1 MKLVVIAQSRMGPIK
16 LIKNLNLLFN
26 KKDIDPRKW

>member
-1 MKLVVIAQSRMGPIK
+1 MKLVIIAQSRIGPIK

-26 KKDIDPRKW
+26 KKDTDPRKR

>member
-1 MKLVVIAQSRMGPIK
+1 MKFVIIAQSRMGPIK

-26 KKDIDPRKW
+26 KKDTDPRKW

>member
-1 MKLVVIAQSRMGPIK
+1 MKLVVIAQSRMGLIK

-26 KKDIDPRKW
+26 KKDMDSGKW

>member
-1 MKLVVIAQSRMGPIK
+1 MKLEAIAQARMGSIK

-26 KKDIDPRKW
+26 KKNMDSGKW

>member
-1 MKLVVIAQSRMGPIK
+1 MKLVVIAQPRIGPIK

>member
-26 KKDIDPRKW
+26 IKDMDLKKW

>member
-1 MKLVVIAQSRMGPIK
+1 MKLATIAQSRMGPIK

-26 KKDIDPRKW
+26 KKDIVPRKW

>member
-1 MKLVVIAQSRMGPIK
+1 MKLAAIAQARMGSIK

-26 KKDIDPRKW
+26 KKDMDSGKW